1 MPPAHA
7 QFIKELRKP
16 PHIRQFGLQFLY
28 YSKSVCVEKSAVST
42 CKSCGLF
49 VVVDSGDSKLL
60 EAYNNCVS
68 ALTNFRSCHLQLV
81 IK

>member
-28 YSKSVCVEKSAVST
+28 YSKSVCVERAQFLRVK
-42 CKSCGLF
+42 
-49 VVVDSGDSKLL
+49 VVV
-60 EAYNNCVS
+60 C
-68 ALTNFRSCHLQLV
+68 
-81 IK
+81 